1 MDVYEAIK
9 MRRSVRAYRITPV
22 SEESLRKILDAAR
35 MAPSLH
41 NSQEY
46 KFIVVKNSQ
55 KIEEISKAAF
65 GQKFIAEAPMVI
77 AGVSL
82 NPSHIMENNVPAYA
96 VDLAIALDHI
106 TLAAVEEGLG
116 TCWITVFSQ
125 EEVKR
130 ILGVPDEYK
139 IVALLTIGTPYDDP
153 SIKSRKKL
161 GQLVCYDNFSE

>member
-1 MDVYEAIK
+1 
-9 MRRSVRAYRITPV
+9 
-22 SEESLRKILDAAR
+22 
-35 MAPSLH
+35 
-41 NSQEY
+41 
-46 KFIVVKNSQ
+46 
-55 KIEEISKAAF
+55 
-65 GQKFIAEAPMVI
+65 MVI

-116 TCWITVFSQ
+116 TCWITAFSQ

-161 GQLVCYDNFSE
+161 GQLVCYDNF